1 MSIIK
6 KIFAI
11 LLIFSFA
18 VLSAGVLYPVKN
30 RKANAVI
37 VIPPDADRVEKFAA
51 KELQE
56 HIRELTGATLVVVSA
71 KSDGKINIFLGSKFA
86 SVFPED
92 LKKLV
97 QAAAE
102 ASELATALPSVKF
115 TLSPEFVRTTYQL
128 TRS

>member
-1 MSIIK
+1 MIK

-56 HIRELTGATLVVVSA
+56 HIREQ
-71 KSDGKINIFLGSKFA
+71 IFLKF
-86 SVFPED
+86 SF
-92 LKKLV
+92 
-97 QAAAE
+97 
-102 ASELATALPSVKF
+102 ALLYFSLLLLNF
-115 TLSPEFVRTTYQL
+115 FF
-128 TRS
+128 